1 MIILV
6 ATAQTHITLTL
17 PLISPFIFF
26 RSLKK
31 HKTLILQLTK
41 REIAGRYR
49 GSFLGLM
56 WAVINPILMLSVY
69 TFVFGFVFKVRLDQ
83 GSSFEDDKFSFAL
96 LLFSGLIVYNIFS
109 ECLSRA
115 PGLVL
120 ANINYVKKIIF
131 PLEILA
137 WINLGSTLFHA
148 VISLSVLLL
157 ALLLVNH
164 SIHWTVLFI
173 PVVLLPF
180 VFLTI
185 GISWFL
191 AATGVFVRDIGQFIG
206 LLLTM
211 LLFLSPVFYPAAA
224 LPESLR
230 DYLFL
235 NPLSFI
241 IEQLRAVILLGQF
254 PDWQGLAIYS
264 VIALAVAQI
273 GFIWFEKTR
282 KGFADVL

>member
-1 MIILV
+1 MQAPNSL
-6 ATAQTHITLTL
+6 L
-17 PLISPFIFF
+17 PISIFYLPQSFI
-26 RSLKK
+26 K
-31 HKTLILQLTK
+31 HQTLIFQLAK
-41 REIAGRYR
+41 REIISRYR
-49 GSFLGLM
+49 GSFLGIL
-56 WAVINPILMLSVY
+56 WTIINPILMLAVY
-69 TFVFGFVFKVRLDQ
+69 TFVFGFVFKVRLNP
-83 GSSFEDDKFSFAL
+83 SVSFENDHFSFAL

-109 ECLSRA
+109 ETLSRA

-120 ANINYVKKIIF
+120 ANTNYVKKIIF
-131 PLEILA
+131 PLEILP
-137 WINLGSTLFHA
+137 WVNLSATLFHA
-148 VISLSVLLL
+148 LISVSVLLIAFL
-157 ALLLVNH
+157 SINH
-164 SIHWTVLFI
+164 FIHWTVIFI
-173 PVVLLPF
+173 PVILAPFLL
-180 VFLTI
+180 LTV

-241 IEQLRAVILLGQF
+241 IEQLRAVILHGQL
-254 PDWQGLAIYS
+254 PDWTGLGVYAL
-264 VIALAVAQI
+264 IAWLFAQL
-273 GFIWFEKTR
+273 GFVWFEKTR

>member
-1 MIILV
+1 MQAANSLSS
-6 ATAQTHITLTL
+6 
-17 PLISPFIFF
+17 ISFS
-26 RSLKK
+26 SLLGSFTK
-31 HKTLILQLTK
+31 HQTLIFQLVK
-41 REIAGRYR
+41 REIISRYR
-49 GSFLGLM
+49 GSFLGIL
-56 WAVINPILMLSVY
+56 WTIINPILMLVVY
-69 TFVFGFVFKVRLDQ
+69 TFVFGFVFKVRLDP
-83 GSSFEDDKFSFAL
+83 SVSFENDHFSFAL

-109 ECLSRA
+109 ETLSRA

-120 ANINYVKKIIF
+120 ANTNYVKKIIF
-131 PLEILA
+131 PLEILP
-137 WINLGSTLFHA
+137 WVNLGATLFHA
-148 VISLSVLLL
+148 LISVSVLLIAFL
-157 ALLLVNH
+157 SINH
-164 SIHWTVLFI
+164 FIHWTIIFI
-173 PVVLLPF
+173 PVILAPFLL
-180 VFLTI
+180 LTL

-241 IEQLRAVILLGQF
+241 IEQLRAVILHGLL
-254 PDWQGLAIYS
+254 PDWSGLGIYAL
-264 VIALAVAQI
+264 IAWIFAQL

>member
-1 MIILV
+1 
-6 ATAQTHITLTL
+6 
-17 PLISPFIFF
+17 
-26 RSLKK
+26 
-31 HKTLILQLTK
+31 
-41 REIAGRYR
+41 
-49 GSFLGLM
+49 M
-56 WAVINPILMLSVY
+56 WTIINPILMLAVY
-69 TFVFGFVFKVRLDQ
+69 TFVFGFVFKVRLDP
-83 GSSFEDDKFSFAL
+83 SVSFENDHFSFAL

-109 ECLSRA
+109 ETLSRA
-115 PGLVL
+115 PDLVL
-120 ANINYVKKIIF
+120 ANTNYVKKIIF
-131 PLEILA
+131 PLEILP
-137 WINLGSTLFHA
+137 WVNLGATLFHA
-148 VISLSVLLL
+148 LISVSVLLIAFL
-157 ALLLVNH
+157 SINH
-164 SIHWTVLFI
+164 FIHWTIIFI
-173 PVVLLPF
+173 PIILAPFLLLI
-180 VFLTI
+180 V

-254 PDWQGLAIYS
+254 PDWQGLTIYS